1 MEQDN
6 KAGNQ
11 AATASADAGNNAGAT
26 ASPDPRISQLEAE
39 VAKERKDK
47 EIYKAGM
54 LAMKKPKKLTAEDAA
69 DPEKLNA
76 HIADK
81 VDEALTEKQLTDK
94 AAHEAAE
101 IESMRKRNE
110 ELERALE
117 SRQAST
123 GGAGGGA
130 GASANSPD
138 PKPTSYFSDEQKA
151 ELRRMYEARGFY
163 TKEQIDQMV
172 VRAEQIA
179 KTNAQTN
186 AMTNPGKVRTH

>member
-1 MEQDN
+1 M
-6 KAGNQ
+6 
-11 AATASADAGNNAGAT
+11 
-26 ASPDPRISQLEAE
+26 
-39 VAKERKDK
+39 AKERKDK

-54 LAMKKPKKLTAEDAA
+54 LAMKKPKKLSAEDAA

-117 SRQAST
+117 SRQAVS

-130 GASANSPD
+130 GATANAPE
-138 PKPTSYFSDEQKA
+138 PKQTSYFSDEQKA
-151 ELRRMYEARGFY
+151 ELRRMYESRGFY
-163 TKEQIDQMV
+163 TSADIDKMV
-172 VRAEQIA
+172 LRAEEIA
-179 KTNAQTN
+179 KSNSQTVS
-186 AMTNPGKVRTH
+186 MTNPGKTRTH